1 MGVAASASLQ
11 KFSDYLVERRFV
23 TLTSDVV
30 AASGISDKEPD
41 DATTQGP

>member
-23 TLTSDVV
+23 TLTSDGGSSVRNF
-30 AASGISDKEPD
+30 
-41 DATTQGP
+41 